1 MRVTSL
7 QTLAENARFTG
18 KSLQA
23 GGMDRDRLE
32 SMLREGISLAEI
44 GRRLGRHES
53 TVGYWAKKHGLEAV
67 HGTKYAAKGGLTR
80 DELVPL
86 VAAGLSAAG
95 IAEAVGLSKTTV
107 RHWLREHGLDTRRS
121 VRRKASEGNE
131 RELQLHCARH
141 GITTFKRRST
151 GGYRCARCRADAVA
165 RRRRKVKRILV
176 EEAGGRC
183 KLCGYNRC
191 VGALEFHHLAPADKR
206 FSLSHRGVTRSLERA
221 RAEARKCVL
230 LCANCHAEV
239 EAGIVA
245 LA

>member
-1 MRVTSL
+1 
-7 QTLAENARFTG
+7 
-18 KSLQA
+18 
-23 GGMDRDRLE
+23 MDRDRLE